1 MTRASIMAALYGAAI
16 VAGAGFMLP
25 VLEGWNGPWVI
36 AWKGAGVALLA
47 LWALLCAPGRDG
59 KIIAAVLA
67 LGALGDVLIE
77 AVGLQAGAIA
87 FAAGHVIAITLYLR
101 YRRDALEPSQRALG
115 IILIPAAIIIALS
128 TQGPMGAVLERLG
141 SGQGADIQGLLIY
154 TALVS
159 AMAASAW
166 SSRFSRYRV
175 GIGAMLFLLSD
186 LLIFAVQGRLAGE
199 QWPYMLIWPLYFA
212 GQALIATGVVTTL
225 RREAGGV

>member
-1 MTRASIMAALYGAAI
+1 MRGIWWAALLMGASYMVPALSGWTGPAI
-16 VAGAGFMLP
+16 
-25 VLEGWNGPWVI
+25 I

-47 LWALLCAPGRDG
+47 LWALRSAPGRDG

-77 AVGLQAGAIA
+77 AVGLEAGAIA
-87 FAAGHVIAITLYLR
+87 FAAGHVVAIALYLR
-101 YRRDALEPSQRALG
+101 YRRDTLEPSQRTLG
-115 IILIPAAIIIALS
+115 FILIPAAIIIALS

-141 SGQGADIQGLLIY
+141 SGRGNDIYALLVY

-186 LLIFAVQGRLAGE
+186 LLIFAGQGRLAGE
-199 QWPYMLIWPLYFA
+199 LWPHMLIWPLYFG
-212 GQALIATGVVTTL
+212 GQALIARGVVTTL
-225 RREAGGV
+225 QREGGRREAGGV